1 MEDYIHE
8 MSISSMVD
16 IALDKV
22 KSGLG
27 KLDVRQQM
35 ISNQIDS
42 NARTVE
48 KNFDKIARYGNRE
61 AVVKGDWLP
70 PLSKCIKLVLGFGGL
85 AFINPYL
92 ALIAGVAV
100 GLARNKNLRQ
110 ERQKFI
116 NELDVEL
123 VMVDKYI
130 KQAEEKNDLER
141 VRHLMLVKKKL
152 QGHYAKMKWRMKVD
166 YNDKDINDARGLPG
180 GEED

>member
-1 MEDYIHE
+1 M
-8 MSISSMVD
+8 
-16 IALDKV
+16 
-22 KSGLG
+22 
-27 KLDVRQQM
+27 
-35 ISNQIDS
+35 
-42 NARTVE
+42 
-48 KNFDKIARYGNRE
+48 
-61 AVVKGDWLP
+61 
-70 PLSKCIKLVLGFGGL
+70 
-85 AFINPYL
+85 
-92 ALIAGVAV
+92 AV

-141 VRHLMLVKKKL
+141 VRQLMLVKKKL

-180 GEED
+180 GGED